1 MCYQSLTGRSAYEI
15 PSIAET
21 SSASP
26 EAGPPPM
33 MHFEHEAIASA
44 EAPPSPPA
52 EPEQSHFDPE
62 RSGLLS
68 ANFETRKRRRE
79 TYVRPDES
87 AHPQPAAIP
96 VATVE
101 TSFFRSPER
110 LQGKPIRASRKRR
123 LSAHLALL
131 EEDKRTQPQEF
142 EFTRK
147 DGQGAVLSNEEF
159 EIQATEQQHSILEP
173 RQDLAPPV
181 EVPRATSPRRQA
193 LGSRDINKS
202 PQKLVSQEGHKDKKD
217 RAAEKPQNARK
228 PSRLQEVEIKPEP
241 SPYQEPQVVELDH
254 SSVRLEPKTPAVADI
269 LSPTSTQP
277 SELKAESRDTP
288 PISQSFSTTDS
299 GAAGRGS
306 RRARSQVNY
315 AEPNLISKMRR
326 PGKELV
332 AAVRKDDGGRSTSA
346 EPAKDGQQPLRVV
359 TIKKEHD
366 GNSDWKPVTSS
377 SRKELSRPEPQSPT
391 QPRQDS
397 DGLKARQEGI
407 SKIAS
412 QSRTAVPSVTSTVD
426 EQPDDLVERVKA
438 LEIFD
443 LRTSSPVL
451 ETEVDVTRAMQEMP
465 SKVGARITSSRRQ
478 SAVPSSNTKTTAGP
492 ALGTSIKPLTNAST
506 RTTSTIPQQ
515 RAGTATVTATDQ
527 AGKLAGVDRG
537 LAARGRRRSMIL

>member
-1 MCYQSLTGRSAYEI
+1 VLTQSSASEI
-15 PSIAET
+15 LSIAET

-33 MHFEHEAIASA
+33 MHFEHEAISSA

-52 EPEQSHFDPE
+52 ESEQPQFDPE

-87 AHPQPAAIP
+87 APEQAAAIP
-96 VATVE
+96 VATIE

-131 EEDKRTQPQEF
+131 EEDKKTPPQEF

-159 EIQATEQQHSILEP
+159 ETQAAEQQNIILEP

-181 EVPRATSPRRQA
+181 EVTRATSPRRQA

-241 SPYQEPQVVELDH
+241 SPYQEPEVVEVDH
-254 SSVRLEPKTPAVADI
+254 DSVRLEPKTPAVADI

-288 PISQSFSTTDS
+288 PISQCFSTTDN

-346 EPAKDGQQPLRVV
+346 EPVKEGQQPLRVV

-366 GNSDWKPVTSS
+366 GAPDWKPVTSS

-391 QPRQDS
+391 QPRQDPE
-397 DGLKARQEGI
+397 GLKARQEGI

-412 QSRTAVPSVTSTVD
+412 QSRAAIPSVTSTVD
-426 EQPDDLVERVKA
+426 EQPEDLVRRVKA

-443 LRTSSPVL
+443 LKTSSPGL
-451 ETEVDVTRAMQEMP
+451 ESETDGTGIQEVP

-478 SAVPSSNTKTTAGP
+478 SALPSNNSRSTAGP
-492 ALGTSIKPLTNAST
+492 ALGTSIKPLTTAAA
-506 RTTSTIPQQ
+506 RTTSSIPQQ
-515 RAGTATVTATDQ
+515 RAGSTAATDQ
-527 AGKLAGVDRG
+527 AGKLASVDRG

>member
-1 MCYQSLTGRSAYEI
+1 LLISSSASEVQ
-15 PSIAET
+15 SIAET

-26 EAGPPPM
+26 EAGPPPI
-33 MHFEHEAIASA
+33 MHFEHETISSA
-44 EAPPSPPA
+44 EAPTSPPA
-52 EPEQSHFDPE
+52 QYEQSHVDPE
-62 RSGLLS
+62 LSGLLS

-87 AHPQPAAIP
+87 AEPAANP

-131 EEDKRTQPQEF
+131 EEDKKAQPQEF

-159 EIQATEQQHSILEP
+159 EVQATEQQQQHGVLEP

-181 EVPRATSPRRQA
+181 EVSRATSPRRPA

-217 RAAEKPQNARK
+217 RAPEKPQNARK
-228 PSRLQEVEIKPEP
+228 ASRLQEVEIKPEP
-241 SPYQEPQVVELDH
+241 SPYQEVHMAEVDH
-254 SSVRLEPKTPAVADI
+254 NNIRLEPKTPAVADI

-277 SELKAESRDTP
+277 SELRAESRDTP
-288 PISQSFSTTDS
+288 PMSQSYSTTDS

-332 AAVRKDDGGRSTSA
+332 AAVRKDDGRSTSA
-346 EPAKDGQQPLRVV
+346 EPAKEGQQPLRVV
-359 TIKKEHD
+359 TIKKEHE
-366 GNSDWKPVTSS
+366 GAPDWKPVSS
-377 SRKELSRPEPQSPT
+377 ASRKELSRPEPQSPT

-397 DGLKARQEGI
+397 EGLKARQEGFPKMVSQNRSAI
-407 SKIAS
+407 PSIAS
-412 QSRTAVPSVTSTVD
+412 SVD
-426 EQPDDLVERVKA
+426 EQPDDLVRRVKE
-438 LEIFD
+438 LDIFD
-443 LRTSSPVL
+443 LKTSSPRL
-451 ETEVDVTRAMQEMP
+451 ESEADAITSMQEVP
-465 SKVGARITSSRRQ
+465 NKVGGRTTSSRRQ
-478 SAVPSSNTKTTAGP
+478 SALPSSNTKGTTVSI
-492 ALGTSIKPLTNAST
+492 LGTSGKPVANAT
-506 RTTSTIPQQ
+506 VRATSTIPQQ
-515 RAGTATVTATDQ
+515 RAGSSAATDQ
-527 AGKLAGVDRG
+527 AGKLASVDRG

>member
-1 MCYQSLTGRSAYEI
+1 
-15 PSIAET
+15 
-21 SSASP
+21 
-26 EAGPPPM
+26 M
-33 MHFEHEAIASA
+33 MHFEHEITSSA

-52 EPEQSHFDPE
+52 ESEQPPLDPE

-87 AHPQPAAIP
+87 AEPA
-96 VATVE
+96 VASSATLE
-101 TSFFRSPER
+101 PSFFRSPER

-123 LSAHLALL
+123 LSAHLVLL
-131 EEDKRTQPQEF
+131 EEDKKTQPQEF

-147 DGQGAVLSNEEF
+147 DWQGAVLSNEEF
-159 EIQATEQQHSILEP
+159 EVQATEQQQQHNVLEP

-181 EVPRATSPRRQA
+181 EVLQATSPRRQA

-202 PQKLVSQEGHKDKKD
+202 PQKVLSQESHKDKRDK
-217 RAAEKPQNARK
+217 AAEKPQNARK

-241 SPYQEPQVVELDH
+241 SPYQEPEVVEVDH
-254 SSVRLEPKTPAVADI
+254 SNIRLEPKTPAVTDI

-277 SELKAESRDTP
+277 SELKAENRDTP
-288 PISQSFSTTDS
+288 PISQSYSTTDS

-332 AAVRKDDGGRSTSA
+332 AAVRKDDGRSTSA
-346 EPAKDGQQPLRVV
+346 EPIKEGQQPLRVV
-359 TIKKEHD
+359 TIKKEHE
-366 GNSDWKPVTSS
+366 GAPDWKPVTSS

-397 DGLKARQEGI
+397 EGLKARQEGI
-407 SKIAS
+407 SKMTS
-412 QSRTAVPSVTSTVD
+412 QNRTAIPSKAGPVD
-426 EQPDDLVERVKA
+426 EQPDELVRRVNA

-443 LRTSSPVL
+443 LKTSSPVL
-451 ETEVDVTRAMQEMP
+451 ASEADVSAAVQEGPNKMAGRIP
-465 SKVGARITSSRRQ
+465 SSKRQ
-478 SAVPSSNTKTTAGP
+478 SAISSSNIKSTQASTQGA
-492 ALGTSIKPLTNAST
+492 SIKSLATAT
-506 RTTSTIPQQ
+506 ARTMSTIPQQ
-515 RAGTATVTATDQ
+515 RAGIAAATDQ
-527 AGKLAGVDRG
+527 AGKLASVDRG
-537 LAARGRRRSMIL
+537 LAARGRRRSMML